1 MRRHFASVLA
11 VVLSVPALSA
21 VLAQDLP
28 RDERV
33 EALAKEVRSK
43 GWIVYGAR
51 SENGT
56 WDLFLSRPDGSARR
70 NISNTAD
77 FEEGAPRFSPD
88 GKRLLYRRTAKGTT
102 INHDQW
108 GVQGQLVIAEADGTN
123 PRPVGQDKQFPWA
136 CWSPDGK
143 QVSCL
148 TLKGVEIVDLQSKA
162 VLRKLPRQGVY
173 QQMYWSPDGKWFC
186 GVSNALGEMWMI
198 ARLDAQTGK
207 LNAVHQF
214 QSCTPDWFPDSKRVI
229 FSSRPGGQPGAGGY
243 GWTQLWMADGE
254 GKNSKLVYGEDGR
267 HVYGGCLSP
276 DAKYVLFTRGKVDG
290 GGSESSGA
298 PICVMRMADAPTI
311 AGESK
316 DLRKVHPKTTDGPV
330 LQFADGWEP
339 HWREG
344 D

>member
-1 MRRHFASVLA
+1 MLKQIASVLA

-21 VLAQDLP
+21 ALAQDLP

-33 EALAKEVRSK
+33 EALAKEVRAK

-51 SENGT
+51 SENGG

-70 NISNTAD
+70 NITNSAD

-102 INHDQW
+102 ISHDQW
-108 GVQGQLVIAEADGTN
+108 GFQGQLVIAEADGTS
-123 PRPVGQDKQFPWA
+123 PQPVGQEKQFPWA
-136 CWSPDGK
+136 NWSPDGK

-148 TLKGVEIVDLQSKA
+148 TLKGIEIVDLDSKA
-162 VLRKLPRQGVY
+162 VVRKLPRQGIY
-173 QQMYWSPDGKWFC
+173 QQMFWSPDGKWFC
-186 GVSNALGEMWMI
+186 GVSNSLGEMWMI

-207 LNAVHQF
+207 LNPVHKF

-229 FSSRPGGQPGAGGY
+229 FASRPGGQPGAGGY

-254 GKNSKLVYGEDGR
+254 GKKSELVYGEDGR

-290 GGSESSGA
+290 GGSESAGA
-298 PICVMRMADAPTI
+298 PICVMRMRDAPTI

-316 DLRKVHPKTTDGPV
+316 DLRKVHPKTVDGPV

-339 HWREG
+339 HWRYG